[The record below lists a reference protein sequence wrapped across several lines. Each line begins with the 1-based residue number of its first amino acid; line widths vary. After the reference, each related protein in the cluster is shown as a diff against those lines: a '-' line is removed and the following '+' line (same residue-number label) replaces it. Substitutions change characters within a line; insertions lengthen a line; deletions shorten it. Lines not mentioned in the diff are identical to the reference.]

1 MTCPGS
7 AGLPALLAA
16 LGALIALVIMLFPL
30 YAVIIAS
37 FENNSQLLGTH
48 YNFLPPTPSFAN
60 YSAVIS
66 TQGGH
71 IVSTLLIGVGTALL
85 TLAIVAACG
94 ACPGPVPVPGH
105 RAADRRA
112 AGRPGSALN
121 CYR

>member
-1 MTCPGS
+1 MSRQRRFTGP
-7 AGLPALLAA
+7 LAA
-16 LGALIALVIMLFPL
+16 LGALIALVILLFPL

-71 IVSTLLIGVGTALL
+71 IVQHAGHRRRH
-85 TLAIVAACG
+85 
-94 ACPGPVPVPGH
+94 GPADPGH
-105 RAADRRA
+105 RRCPPRTPWPATGSGSPRCWS
-112 AGRPGSALN
+112 AG
-121 CYR
+121 C

>member
-1 MTCPGS
+1 
-7 AGLPALLAA
+7 
-16 LGALIALVIMLFPL
+16 MLFPL

-71 IVSTLLIGVGTALL
+71 IVSTLLIGVGTAL
-85 TLAIVAACG
+85 AD
-94 ACPGPVPVPGH
+94 PGH
-105 RAADRRA
+105 RRCPRRTPW
-112 AGRPGSALN
+112 PGTGSGSPH
-121 CYR
+121 C